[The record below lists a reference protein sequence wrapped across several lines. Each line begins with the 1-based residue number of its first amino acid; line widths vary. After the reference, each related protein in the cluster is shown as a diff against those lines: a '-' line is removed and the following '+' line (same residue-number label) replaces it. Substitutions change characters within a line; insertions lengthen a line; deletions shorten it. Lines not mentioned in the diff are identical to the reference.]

1 MCAKNAFSTGTK
13 VQKGPLSLVRAPLPY
28 RFLEFKG
35 RHRTV
40 FSIAPAFGN
49 IYPYK
54 VSNQIKI
61 QLPDGSVRE
70 VPSGTSPLD
79 IANSISPRLAA
90 VVVVARIKPLEPV
103 AATTT
108 EAALEASEEAMYS
121 GHAPQA
127 ERVVDLTTPLTED
140 VSLELLKEN
149 DPAALRVVR
158 HSAAHV
164 MATAILELFPE
175 TKLGHGPATDSG
187 FFYDVYREVPFTEAD
202 LAAIEARMAEV
213 VARDE
218 RFERVEETRD
228 QALADYTAHGEFMK
242 VHFIERF
249 TKEGEAISLYKNGNF
264 TDFCRGPHVPST
276 ARVKAFKLTSLAGAY
291 WLGDEKNQQLQR
303 LYGTAFFNTKDLDAH
318 FKHLEEI
325 KARDHR
331 VLGKQLDLFSIQEVA
346 GAGLIFW
353 HPKGGLIRKIME
365 DWMREECIHRGY
377 HMVFTPHIMRR
388 ELWKISGHEEVY
400 SENMYPPMELDDAE
414 YRLKPMNCPGHILI
428 YKNSPKSYRDLP
440 QRYAELG
447 NVYRYERSGTMHGL
461 LRVRGFTQD
470 DAHIFCTRDQINSE
484 IEGCL
489 DFAEAVLKTFG
500 FKEYRVEL
508 STHQPGNSDFIGT
521 PEEWA
526 QAEGALHSVLT
537 SRGLTF
543 QTFPGE
549 AAFYGPKIDV
559 KLVDVLGRLWQLST
573 VQFDFK
579 LPQRFELEYTGE
591 DGGKHQP
598 VMVHRA
604 LFGSVERFFGVLIEH
619 YAGAFPMWLAPVQV
633 GLVPISEKHLDY
645 AKTVQQRLEAAG
657 LRVELDASNNKMQGK
672 IRDFGVQKVPFILI
686 MGDKESATDSVSV
699 RVRAKGDEG
708 SVTIDAFIER
718 AKALVAEHSMNL

>member
-1 MCAKNAFSTGTK
+1 
-13 VQKGPLSLVRAPLPY
+13 
-28 RFLEFKG
+28 
-35 RHRTV
+35 
-40 FSIAPAFGN
+40 
-49 IYPYK
+49 

-70 VPSGTSPLD
+70 VAPGTTPLD

-90 VVVVARIKPLEPV
+90 AVVVARIKPLTPV
-103 AATTT
+103 AASAN
-108 EAALEASEEAMYS
+108 EAALEASEEAMY
-121 GHAPQA
+121 AATATNEP
-127 ERVVDLTTPLTED
+127 RIVDLTTPLTED
-140 VSLELLKEN
+140 VGLELLKES
-149 DPAALRVVR
+149 DPAALKVVR

-175 TKLGHGPATDSG
+175 TKLGHGPATDNG

-218 RFERVEETRD
+218 PFLHVAEPRD
-228 QALADYTAHGEFMK
+228 QVIADYTANAEFMK
-242 VHFIERF
+242 LHFIERF
-249 TKEGEAISLYKNGNF
+249 TKEGDSISLYKNGAF

-276 ARVKAFKLTSLAGAY
+276 GRVRAFKVMSIAGAY
-291 WLGDEKNQQLQR
+291 WLGNENNQQLQR
-303 LYGTAFFNTKDLDAH
+303 IYGTAFYNAKDLDAH

-353 HPKGGLIRKIME
+353 HPKGGLVRKAME
-365 DWMREECIHRGY
+365 DWMREECIRRGY

-388 ELWKISGHEEVY
+388 ELWKISGHEDVY
-400 SENMYPPMELDDAE
+400 AENMYPPMELDDAE

-428 YKNSPKSYRDLP
+428 YKSTPKSYRDLP

-470 DAHIFCTRDQINSE
+470 DAHIFCTRDQIDSE
-484 IEGCL
+484 IEACL

-500 FKEYRVEL
+500 FREYRVEL
-508 STHQPGNSDFIGT
+508 STHQPGNPDFIGT

-526 QAEGALHSVLT
+526 QAEGALHDVLT
-537 SRGLTF
+537 KRGLTF

-591 DGGKHQP
+591 DGQPHQP

-619 YAGAFPMWLAPVQV
+619 YAGAFPMWLAPVQI
-633 GLVPISEKHLDY
+633 GLVPISNEKHLAY
-645 AKTVQQRLEAAG
+645 AEEVKKKLEAAG
-657 LRVELDASNNKMQGK
+657 LRVELDASNGKMQGK
-672 IRDFGVQKVPFILI
+672 IRDFGLQKIPFILI
-686 MGDKESATDSVSV
+686 VGDKEAATDSVSV

-708 SVTIDAFIER
+708 SVPVADFITR
-718 AKALVAEHSMNL
+718 ATKLITNHSMELD

>member
-1 MCAKNAFSTGTK
+1 M
-13 VQKGPLSLVRAPLPY
+13 
-28 RFLEFKG
+28 
-35 RHRTV
+35 
-40 FSIAPAFGN
+40 
-49 IYPYK
+49 
-54 VSNQIKI
+54 SNPIPESIKI
-61 QLPDGSVRE
+61 QLPDGSIRE
-70 VPSGTSPLD
+70 VPKGTTPFD

-90 VVVVARIKPLEPV
+90 AVVVARIKPLTP
-103 AATTT
+103 AIASTN

-121 GHAPQA
+121 GQTTTA
-127 ERVVDLTTPLTED
+127 ERIVDLSAPLHED
-140 VSLELLKEN
+140 VALELLKEN

-187 FFYDVYREVPFTEAD
+187 FFYDIYREVPFTEAD
-202 LAAIEARMAEV
+202 LAAIEARMADV
-213 VARDE
+213 VKRDD
-218 RFERVEETRD
+218 RFLQVIESREQGLT
-228 QALADYTAHGEFMK
+228 DYAASGEFMK

-249 TKEGEAISLYKNGNF
+249 TKPGDEISLYKNGAF

-276 ARVKAFKLTSLAGAY
+276 ARVKAFKVMSIAGAY

-303 LYGTAFFNTKDLDAH
+303 IYGTAFFNPKDLDAH

-353 HPKGGLIRKIME
+353 HPKGGLIRKTME
-365 DWMREECIHRGY
+365 DWMRDECVRRGY
-377 HMVFTPHIMRR
+377 HLVYTPHIMRR
-388 ELWKISGHEEVY
+388 ELWKISGHEGY
-400 SENMYPPMELDDAE
+400 YNENMYPAMTLDDAE

-428 YKNSPKSYRDLP
+428 YKNTPKSYRDLP

-470 DAHIFCTRDQINSE
+470 DAHIFCTPEQIE
-484 IEGCL
+484 DEVVACIE
-489 DFAEAVLKTFG
+489 FAQSVLTTFG
-500 FKEYRVEL
+500 FKDFKVEL
-508 STHQPGNSDFIGT
+508 STWDPNKPGDYTGSPENWATAINSLK
-521 PEEWA
+521 A
-526 QAEGALHSVLT
+526 ALIRKNIPFVEI
-537 SRGLTF
+537 
-543 QTFPGE
+543 PGE

-573 VQFDFK
+573 VQFDFN
-579 LPQRFELEYTGE
+579 LPARFDLEYIGE
-591 DGGKHQP
+591 DGAAHQP

-619 YAGAFPMWLAPVQV
+619 YAGAFPLWLAPIQV
-633 GLVPISEKHLDY
+633 GLVPISNEKHLAY
-645 AKTVQQRLEAAG
+645 AETVKQRLEAAG
-657 LRVELDASNNKMQGK
+657 LRVELDASNGKMQSK
-672 IRDFGVQKVPFILI
+672 IRDFGLQKIPFILI
-686 MGDKESATDSVSV
+686 LGDKEAATDSVSV

-708 SVTIDAFIER
+708 SITLEAFLDR
-718 AKALVAEHSMNL
+718 AKALITSHSMEL

>member
-1 MCAKNAFSTGTK
+1 
-13 VQKGPLSLVRAPLPY
+13 
-28 RFLEFKG
+28 
-35 RHRTV
+35 
-40 FSIAPAFGN
+40 
-49 IYPYK
+49 
-54 VSNQIKI
+54 VSNHIKI
-61 QLPDGSVRE
+61 QLPDGSIRE
-70 VPSGTSPLD
+70 VPSGTTPFD
-79 IANSISPRLAA
+79 IANAISPRLAA
-90 VVVVARIKPLEPV
+90 AVVVARIKPLEPS

-140 VSLELLKEN
+140 VALELLKEN

-164 MATAILELFPE
+164 MATAILDLFPE

-187 FFYDVYREVPFTEAD
+187 FFYDVYREVPFTESD

-218 RFERVEETRD
+218 KFERVEETRNK
-228 QALADYTAHGEFMK
+228 ALTDYAAQGEFMK

-249 TKEGEAISLYKNGNF
+249 TKEGEAISLYKNGAF

-303 LYGTAFFNTKDLDAH
+303 LYGTAFFSQKDLDAH

-353 HPKGGLIRKIME
+353 HPKGGLIRKQME
-365 DWMREECIHRGY
+365 DWMRDECVRRGY
-377 HMVFTPHIMRR
+377 HLVYTPHIMRR
-388 ELWKISGHEEVY
+388 ELWKISGHEDVY
-400 SENMYPPMELDDAE
+400 AENMYPPMELDDAE

-428 YKNSPKSYRDLP
+428 YQNSPKSYRDLP

-470 DAHIFCTRDQINSE
+470 DAHIFCTRAQIVSE

-489 DFAEAVLKTFG
+489 DFAEAVLTTFG

-508 STHQPGNSDFIGT
+508 STHQPGNPDFIGT
-521 PEEWA
+521 PEEWG
-526 QAEGALHSVLT
+526 QAESALHDVLT
-537 SRGLTF
+537 KRGLTF

-591 DGGKHQP
+591 DGEKHQP

-672 IRDFGVQKVPFILI
+672 IRDFGVQKIPFILI

-708 SVTIDAFIER
+708 SVTIDEFIAR
-718 AKALVAEHSMNL
+718 ATKLVHEHSMEL

>member
-1 MCAKNAFSTGTK
+1 MSTRRGERGKRTR
-13 VQKGPLSLVRAPLPY
+13 GPPNLYAGRVSSLV
-28 RFLEFKG
+28 
-35 RHRTV
+35 
-40 FSIAPAFGN
+40 
-49 IYPYK
+49 K
-54 VSNQIKI
+54 V

-70 VPSGTSPLD
+70 VAAGTTPLD

-90 VVVVARIKPLEPV
+90 AVVVARVRPLSAPE
-103 AATTT
+103 AAESADDEAKAEQT
-108 EAALEASEEAMYS
+108 EAGMYAAVEQ
-121 GHAPQA
+121 G
-127 ERVVDLTTPLTED
+127 ERLVDLKAPLTED
-140 VSLELLKEN
+140 VALELLKEA
-149 DPAALRVVR
+149 DAAALRVVR

-175 TKLGHGPATDSG
+175 TKLGHGPATDNG
-187 FFYDVYREVPFTEAD
+187 FFYDVYREVPFTEMD

-213 VARDE
+213 VKRDE
-218 RFERVEETRD
+218 PFVREFLPREE
-228 QALADYTAHGEFMK
+228 ALGAYRSDAEFMK

-249 TKEGEAISLYKNGNF
+249 TQPGEEVSLYKNGAF

-276 ARVKAFKLTSLAGAY
+276 GRVKAFKVMSIAGAY
-291 WLGDEKNQQLQR
+291 WLGKEDNQQLQR
-303 LYGTAFFNTKDLDAH
+303 IYGTAFFNAKDLEAH

-331 VLGKQLDLFSIQEVA
+331 VLGKQLDLFSIQEIA

-353 HPKGGLIRKIME
+353 HPKGGLIRKTME
-365 DWMREECIHRGY
+365 EWMRDECVRRGY
-377 HMVFTPHIMRR
+377 SLVYTPHIMRR
-388 ELWKISGHEEVY
+388 ELWRISGHEEVY
-400 SENMYPPMELDDAE
+400 AENMYPPMELDDAE

-428 YKNSPKSYRDLP
+428 YKSTPKSYRDLP

-470 DAHIFCTRDQINSE
+470 DAHIFCTRDQIVSE

-508 STHQPGNSDFIGT
+508 STHKPGDPAFIGT

-526 QAEGALHSVLT
+526 ESEGALKNVLT
-537 SRGLTF
+537 RRGLAF
-543 QTFPGE
+543 QSFPGE

-573 VQFDFK
+573 VQFDFT
-579 LPQRFELEYTGE
+579 LPKRFELEYTGE
-591 DGGKHQP
+591 DGERHQP

-633 GLVPISEKHLDY
+633 GLVPISNEKHLQY
-645 AKTVQQRLEAAG
+645 AEGVKQRLEAVG
-657 LRVELDASNNKMQGK
+657 LRVELDASNGKMQGK
-672 IRDFGVQKVPFILI
+672 IRDFGLQKVPFILVV
-686 MGDKESATDSVSV
+686 GDKEMQTDAVSV
-699 RVRAKGDEG
+699 RVRGKGDQG
-708 SVTIDAFIER
+708 SQGVVAFAER
-718 AKALVAEHSMNL
+718 AKALIAEHATEL

>member
-1 MCAKNAFSTGTK
+1 
-13 VQKGPLSLVRAPLPY
+13 
-28 RFLEFKG
+28 
-35 RHRTV
+35 
-40 FSIAPAFGN
+40 
-49 IYPYK
+49 
-54 VSNQIKI
+54 VSNQIKV
-61 QLPDGSVRE
+61 QLPDGSIRE
-70 VPSGTSPLD
+70 VPQGTTPFD
-79 IANSISPRLAA
+79 VANSISPRLAA
-90 VVVVARIKPLEPV
+90 AVVVARIKPLTPI
-103 AATTT
+103 ADSAN

-121 GHAPQA
+121 GASTSA
-127 ERVVDLTTPLTED
+127 ERIVGLSTPLNED
-140 VSLELLKEN
+140 VALELLKEN
-149 DPAALRVVR
+149 DPAALRVAR
-158 HSAAHV
+158 HSAAHI
-164 MATAILELFPE
+164 MATALLELFSE
-175 TKLGHGPATDSG
+175 TKLGHGPATDNG

-218 RFERVEETRD
+218 PFTQIDVPRA
-228 QALADYTAHGEFMK
+228 QAMATYTANGEFMK

-249 TKEGEAISLYKNGNF
+249 TKEGDTVSLYKNGNF

-276 ARVKAFKLTSLAGAY
+276 GRVKAFKVTSIAGAY

-303 LYGTAFFNTKDLDAH
+303 IYGTAFFNAKDLEAH

-353 HPKGGLIRKIME
+353 HPKGGLIRKTME
-365 DWMREECIHRGY
+365 DWMREECIRRGY

-388 ELWKISGHEEVY
+388 ELWKISGHEDVY

-428 YKNSPKSYRDLP
+428 YKSTPKSYRDLP

-470 DAHIFCTRDQINSE
+470 DAHVFCTPDQIASE
-484 IEGCL
+484 IEACL

-508 STHQPGNSDFIGT
+508 SVRDPNKPGDFIGT
-521 PEEWA
+521 QEDWA
-526 QAEGALHSVLT
+526 HAEGALRDILT
-537 SRGLTF
+537 RRGLNF
-543 QTFPGE
+543 QSFPGE
-549 AAFYGPKIDV
+549 GAFYGPKIDI

-573 VQFDFK
+573 VQFDFN
-579 LPQRFELEYTGE
+579 LPKRFELEYIGE
-591 DGGKHQP
+591 DGAPHQP

-619 YAGAFPMWLAPVQV
+619 YAGAFPLWLAPVQV
-633 GLVPISEKHLDY
+633 GLVPIGEKHHDY
-645 AKTVQQRLEAAG
+645 AKSVQQRLEAAG
-657 LRVELDASNNKMQGK
+657 LRVEADLSNQKMNAK
-672 IRDFGVQKVPFILI
+672 IRDFGLQKIPFILI
-686 MGDKESATDSVSV
+686 LGDKEAASDSVSV

-708 SVTIDAFIER
+708 SVTVDAFIDR
-718 AKALVAEHSMNL
+718 TKRLVTEYSMEL

>member
-1 MCAKNAFSTGTK
+1 M
-13 VQKGPLSLVRAPLPY
+13 
-28 RFLEFKG
+28 
-35 RHRTV
+35 
-40 FSIAPAFGN
+40 
-49 IYPYK
+49 
-54 VSNQIKI
+54 SNEIKI

-70 VPSGTSPLD
+70 VPAGTTALD
-79 IANSISPRLAA
+79 VANSISPRLAA
-90 VVVVARIKPLEPV
+90 AVVVARVTPLRGV
-103 AATTT
+103 AATAN

-121 GHAPQA
+121 GHAGDA
-127 ERVVDLTTPLTED
+127 ARVVDLRAPLTED
-140 VSLELLKEN
+140 VALELLKES

-175 TKLGHGPATDSG
+175 TKLGHGPATDNG
-187 FFYDVYREVPFTEAD
+187 FFYDVYREVPFTEMD

-218 RFERVEETRD
+218 AFVRVEEPREKGLEEYKA
-228 QALADYTAHGEFMK
+228 QGEFMK

-249 TKEGEAISLYKNGNF
+249 TKPGEEISLYRNGGF

-276 ARVKAFKLTSLAGAY
+276 ARVKAFKVMSIAGAY
-291 WLGDEKNQQLQR
+291 WLGNENNQQLQR
-303 LYGTAFFNTKDLDAH
+303 IYGTAFFSAKEMEAH

-331 VLGKQLDLFSIQEVA
+331 VLGKQLELFSIQEVA

-353 HPKGGLIRKIME
+353 HPKGGLIRKTME
-365 DWMREECIHRGY
+365 DWMRDECVRRGY
-377 HMVFTPHIMRR
+377 QLVYTPHIMRR
-388 ELWKISGHEEVY
+388 ELWKISGHEGFY
-400 SENMYPPMELDDAE
+400 AENMYPPMELDDAE

-470 DAHIFCTRDQINSE
+470 DAHIFCTPEQVVSE
-484 IEGCL
+484 IEACL

-508 STHQPGNSDFIGT
+508 STRDPKKGTDFVGT
-521 PEEWA
+521 EEDWA
-526 QAEGALHSVLT
+526 NAEGALTGVLQG
-537 SRGLTF
+537 RGLSF
-543 QTFPGE
+543 QNFPGE

-573 VQFDFK
+573 VQFDFN
-579 LPQRFELEYTGE
+579 LPKRFELEYIGE
-591 DGGKHQP
+591 DGAAHQP

-619 YAGAFPMWLAPVQV
+619 YAGSFPMWLAPVQV
-633 GLVPISEKHLDY
+633 GLVPISNEKHLAY
-645 AKTVQQRLEAAG
+645 AESVKQRLEAAG
-657 LRVELDASNNKMQGK
+657 LRVELDASNGKMQSK
-672 IRDFGVQKVPFILI
+672 IRDFGLQKVPFILI
-686 MGDKESATDSVSV
+686 LGDKEAATDSVSV

-708 SVTIDAFIER
+708 SVTLEAFVER
-718 AKALVAEHSMNL
+718 AKRLVAEHAMEL

>member
-1 MCAKNAFSTGTK
+1 MN
-13 VQKGPLSLVRAPLPY
+13 
-28 RFLEFKG
+28 E
-35 RHRTV
+35 
-40 FSIAPAFGN
+40 
-49 IYPYK
+49 
-54 VSNQIKI
+54 QIKI

-70 VPSGTSPLD
+70 VAPGTTPLD

-90 VVVVARIKPLEPV
+90 AVVVARLKPL
-103 AATTT
+103 AA
-108 EAALEASEEAMYS
+108 AAPAESADAEVQAAQTEEAMYA
-121 GHAPQA
+121 GQDPAG
-127 ERVVDLTTPLTED
+127 ERLVDLREPLTED
-140 VSLELLKEN
+140 AALQLLKET

-175 TKLGHGPATDSG
+175 TKLGHGPATDNG
-187 FFYDVYREVPFTEAD
+187 FFYDVYREVPFTESD

-213 VARDE
+213 VKRDE
-218 RFERVEETRD
+218 PFLRVIVPREAGLSDYRD
-228 QALADYTAHGEFMK
+228 SGEFMK

-249 TKEGEAISLYKNGNF
+249 TEPGDGISLYRNGGF

-276 ARVKAFKLTSLAGAY
+276 GRVKAFKVMSIAGAY
-291 WLGDEKNQQLQR
+291 WLGKEDNQQLQR
-303 LYGTAFFNTKDLDAH
+303 IYGTAFFNAKDLEAH
-318 FKHLEEI
+318 FKHLEEV

-365 DWMREECIHRGY
+365 DWMRDECVRRGY
-377 HMVFTPHIMRR
+377 SLVYTPHIMRR
-388 ELWKISGHEEVY
+388 ELWRISGHESVY
-400 SENMYPPMELDDAE
+400 AENMYPPMELDDAE

-428 YKNSPKSYRDLP
+428 YKSTPKSYRDLP

-470 DAHIFCTRDQINSE
+470 DAHIFCTREQITAE

-500 FKEYRVEL
+500 FQEYRVEL
-508 STHQPGNSDFIGT
+508 STHQPGNPDFIGT

-526 QAEGALHSVLT
+526 EAEGALRDVLT
-537 SRGLTF
+537 HRGLTF

-579 LPQRFELEYTGE
+579 LPQRFELEYVGE
-591 DGGKHQP
+591 DGERHQP

-619 YAGAFPMWLAPVQV
+619 YAGAFPMWLAPVQI
-633 GLVPISEKHLDY
+633 GLVPISNEKHLAY
-645 AKTVQQRLEAAG
+645 AQTVKQRLEAAG
-657 LRVELDASNNKMQGK
+657 LRVELDGTNGKMQGK
-672 IRDFGVQKVPFILI
+672 IRDFGLQKVPFILI
-686 MGDKESATDSVSV
+686 VGDKEMQSDSVSV
-699 RVRAKGDEG
+699 RVRGKGDQG
-708 SVTIDAFIER
+708 SSAVADFLAR
-718 AKALVAEHSMNL
+718 AQTLTAGHSMELA

>member
-1 MCAKNAFSTGTK
+1 MR
-13 VQKGPLSLVRAPLPY
+13 QIPRRP
-28 RFLEFKG
+28 E
-35 RHRTV
+35 
-40 FSIAPAFGN
+40 
-49 IYPYK
+49 K
-54 VSNQIKI
+54 VSLKAVSEPIRV
-61 QLPDGSVRE
+61 QLPDGAVRE
-70 VPSGTSPLD
+70 VAPGTTPFD
-79 IANSISPRLAA
+79 IAQSISPRLAA
-90 VVVVARIKPLEPV
+90 AVVLARIRPLSQ
-103 AATTT
+103 AAAAQSADAEAQAEQT
-108 EAALEASEEAMYS
+108 EAAMYA
-121 GHAPQA
+121 GHDLAG
-127 ERVVDLTTPLTED
+127 ERLVDLRAPLHED
-140 VSLELLKEN
+140 VALELLKET

-175 TKLGHGPATDSG
+175 TKLGHGPATDNG
-187 FFYDVYREVPFTEAD
+187 FFYDVYRETPFTEAD

-213 VARDE
+213 VKRDE
-218 RFERVEETRD
+218 PFERVTEEREKGL
-228 QALADYTAHGEFMK
+228 QDYRGSGEFMK

-249 TKEGEAISLYKNGNF
+249 TEPGDEISLYRNGHF

-276 ARVKAFKLTSLAGAY
+276 GRVKAFKVMSIAGAY
-291 WLGDEKNQQLQR
+291 WLGKEDNQQLQR
-303 LYGTAFFNTKDLDAH
+303 IYGTAFFNTKDLEAH

-353 HPKGGLIRKIME
+353 HPKGGLIRKTME
-365 DWMREECIHRGY
+365 DWMRDECLRRGY
-377 HMVFTPHIMRR
+377 NMVFTPHIMRR
-388 ELWKISGHEEVY
+388 ELWRISGHEEVY

-428 YKNSPKSYRDLP
+428 YKSTPKSYRDLP
-440 QRYAELG
+440 ARYAELG

-470 DAHIFCTRDQINSE
+470 DAHIFCTRDQINGE
-484 IEGCL
+484 IEACL

-500 FKEYRVEL
+500 FSEYRVEL
-508 STHQPGNSDFIGT
+508 STHEPGNKDFIGT

-526 QAEGALHSVLT
+526 EAESALRNVLDG
-537 SRGLTF
+537 RGLTY

-549 AAFYGPKIDV
+549 AAFYGPKIDI

-579 LPQRFELEYTGE
+579 LPQRFGLEYVGE
-591 DGGKHQP
+591 DGERHQP

-619 YAGAFPMWLAPVQV
+619 YAGAFPLWLAPVQV
-633 GLVPISEKHLDY
+633 GLVPISNEKHLAY
-645 AKTVQQRLEAAG
+645 AEQVKQRLEKAG
-657 LRVELDASNNKMQGK
+657 LRVELDASNGKMQGK
-672 IRDFGVQKVPFILI
+672 IRDFGLGKVPFILVV
-686 MGDKESATDSVSV
+686 GDKEMQTDSVSV
-699 RVRAKGDEG
+699 RVRGKGDQG
-708 SVTIDAFIER
+708 SSTVADFLAHTTSLAQEHAIE
-718 AKALVAEHSMNL
+718 L